1 MNKEQE
7 TRLSK
12 LKFKHSSQANRL
24 LGFVTHTQHQDYRK
38 TTIGKLL
45 KLDMKQVDQ
54 LLQCLKAEWKYVEE
68 GGKK

>member
-1 MNKEQE
+1 MDEQ
-7 TRLSK
+7 RLSK
-12 LKFKHSSQANRL
+12 LKFRRDKEANRL
-24 LGFVTHTQHQDYRK
+24 LGFVKHTTHQDYRK

-68 GGKK
+68 GGKG